1 MGLFVSIDVIQIFD
15 EFLFEVLHGLKFF
28 QIYKQI
34 DICLPAGSS
43 CQPLHSPQRS
53 ILCNI

>member
-1 MGLFVSIDVIQIFD
+1 MFCPDSAVVVVIQIFD

-34 DICLPAGSS
+34 DIWHKPPHPTGWQLLSAPVA
-43 CQPLHSPQRS
+43 
-53 ILCNI
+53 